1 MGEVMRV
8 KYFLCVHVCATE
20 KKPQGYL
27 SYVKAAGFLLSGIHN
42 NPPLQEERKRKTLG
56 WLSP

>member
-8 KYFLCVHVCATE
+8 KYFLYVHVCATE

-27 SYVKAAGFLLSGIHN
+27 SYVKAAGFLLSGIQN
-42 NPPLQEERKRKTLG
+42 NPLLQEEKKRKTLG
-56 WLSP
+56 